1 MRIPK
6 LLLMILL
13 AIVAAVASITILKS
27 CGLDWTSSENIM
39 VGEESETPRPTAKAN
54 LEVTI
59 QETLEPLPTPMPMPL
74 FADENEAI
82 AILLD
87 YLRTRDEWCEKFETY
102 TLSATYEGHGKWI
115 VKARDDL
122 TTNEWHVFEHSLN
135 VQRVAAPRRC

>member
-1 MRIPK
+1 MPK
-6 LLLMILL
+6 LLLMTLL
-13 AIVAAVASITILKS
+13 VIAATAVIITILKG
-27 CGLDWTSSENIM
+27 CGPDWTSSESTM
-39 VGEESETPRPTAKAN
+39 VVEKSETPRPTANPN

-59 QETLEPLPTPMPMPL
+59 QKALEPVPTPMPMPL
-74 FADENEAI
+74 FVDENEAI

-102 TLSATYEGHGKWI
+102 MLSATYVGHGKWI

-135 VQRVAAPRRC
+135 VERVAAPRRC